1 MKAIITRL
9 NRFGEYDAVG
19 MNNRILTKSYS
30 SIPQIKKYGIPE
42 HFKGKGKLL
51 LEVFMGD
58 NIYKDPDMVLHYEPK

>member
-9 NRFGEYDAVG
+9 NQFGEYDAVG

-30 SIPQIKKYGIPE
+30 GIPHIKKYGIPE

-51 LEVFMGD
+51 LEIFMGD
-58 NIYKDPDMVLHYEPK
+58 NIYKDPDMILHYEPK